1 MDSQI
6 YSSPAQEHLDA
17 FTITSS
23 VVCAGR
29 SCFMQIW
36 NATDLGVTYLY
47 VSLFTRFLQ

>member
-36 NATDLGVTYLY
+36 NATGHLSVQQIW
-47 VSLFTRFLQ
+47 V